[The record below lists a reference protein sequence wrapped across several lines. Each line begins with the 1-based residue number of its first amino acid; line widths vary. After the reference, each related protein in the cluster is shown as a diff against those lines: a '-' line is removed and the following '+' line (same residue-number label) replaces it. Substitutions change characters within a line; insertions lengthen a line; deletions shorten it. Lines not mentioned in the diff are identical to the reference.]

1 MAVEKNITGRQPVSN
16 NIKGKSRENLE
27 KGEERAAS
35 TTRSTLNLYAA
46 RVICFY
52 LTFSV
57 ALAKN
62 VEIE

>member
-1 MAVEKNITGRQPVSN
+1 M
-16 NIKGKSRENLE
+16 SRENLE
-27 KGEERAAS
+27 KYEERAAS